1 MFVGLSVANQEQAQ
15 VFTDAFGIGWANG
28 YGADDT
34 IQQLGAP
41 PTLFV
46 IDRSGR
52 VAWND
57 ARSRSWH
64 KHVEA
69 LAELQEVLD
78 SLLDDEPSSPPTPS
92 GATDSIP
99 AGAEP
104 TGSPSAP

>member
-15 VFTDAFGIGWANG
+15 GFTNAFGISWANG

-34 IQQLGAP
+34 IKQLGAP
-41 PTLFV
+41 PMLFV

-64 KHVEA
+64 NQVEA

-78 SLLDDEPSSPPTPS
+78 SLLEDEPPQPPTPP
-92 GATDSIP
+92 GATDSDP
-99 AGAEP
+99 AGAEH
-104 TGSPSAP
+104 TGSPSAS